1 MDLCTKIYI
10 TKITTEIPLKY
21 LIVLN
26 FWSQMPH
33 EYPPG
38 NPDIYLQKLTNA
50 KNQLSKKNFR
60 ITSTFSQK
68 CDFFPKYLTE

>member
-10 TKITTEIPLKY
+10 TKITTEIPLTY

-50 KNQLSKKNFR
+50 KINYPKKISELPQHFHRNV
-60 ITSTFSQK
+60 IFS
-68 CDFFPKYLTE
+68 PSI